1 MLSERYKFKSEALF
15 NRYIDEQ
22 INYNECQE
30 QLNIIIEEE
39 TKGFLVDKEAKLEQI
54 YRHEKLYH
62 QNEME
67 KAIEKRREEKR
78 KNKLSAQ
85 EKYYEDDIPQIIK
98 EYREQSNFYRN
109 LHNFFQWIIIIGSV
123 IVTSTTGA
131 TIVTDTIGVSQWF
144 KWTAAF
150 FSIMVSISA
159 GATGYYKF
167 KEKSNNL
174 QEAADDIERE
184 YKSLNL
190 KIGDYKGKNNGDA
203 LVIFSEK
210 TDSRITE
217 QKKKQQLLEQPSD
230 TKQGLIQI
238 QNQ

>member
-1 MLSERYKFKSEALF
+1 MLSERYEFKSEALF

-22 INYNECQE
+22 INYNEYQE
-30 QLNIIIEEE
+30 QLNTIIEEE
-39 TKGFLVDKEAKLEQI
+39 AKGFLVDKQTKLEQI
-54 YRHEKLYH
+54 YRYEKLYH
-62 QNEME
+62 QNEMK
-67 KAIEKRREEKR
+67 KAIKKRREEKR
-78 KNKLSAQ
+78 KNRLSPQ

-131 TIVTDTIGVSQWF
+131 TIVTDTIAKSQLF
-144 KWTAAF
+144 KWIAAF
-150 FSIMVSISA
+150 FSILVSISA

-167 KEKSNNL
+167 KEKGNNL

-190 KIGDYKGKNNGDA
+190 NIGDYKGKSNEEV
-203 LVIFSEK
+203 LIIFAEK
-210 TDSRITE
+210 TDSRIME

>member
-1 MLSERYKFKSEALF
+1 MLSERYKFNSEALF
-15 NRYIDEQ
+15 DQYVDRK
-22 INYNECQE
+22 INFSQYEE
-30 QLNIIIEEE
+30 QLNILKASE
-39 TKGFLVDKEAKLEQI
+39 TKGFLVNKEDVLDQI
-54 YRHEKLYH
+54 DRYESINH
-62 QNEME
+62 QSIMKRSME
-67 KAIEKRREEKR
+67 DRDEEKR
-78 KNKLSAQ
+78 KKSLSPR
-85 EKYYEDDIPQIIK
+85 ERYYEDEIPQIIR

-109 LHNFFQWIIIIGSV
+109 LHNLFQWIIIIGSV
-123 IVTSTTGA
+123 IVTSATGA
-131 TIVTDTIGVSQWF
+131 TIVTDTVGISQWF
-144 KWTAAF
+144 KWAAAF
-150 FSIMVSISA
+150 LSILVSISA

-190 KIGDYKGKNNGDA
+190 GIGEYRGRDSEEA
-203 LVIFSEK
+203 LLLFAEK

-238 QNQ
+238 QSK